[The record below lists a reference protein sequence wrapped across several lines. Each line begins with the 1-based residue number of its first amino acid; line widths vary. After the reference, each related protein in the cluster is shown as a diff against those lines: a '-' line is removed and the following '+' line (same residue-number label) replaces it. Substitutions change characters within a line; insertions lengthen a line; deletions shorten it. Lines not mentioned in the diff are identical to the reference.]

1 MQVVFKDGGLERME
15 QETDFHGDFEST
27 VADEFRH
34 RLQILRSADSEERLL
49 SLKALDMQR
58 LATGNTNYRMR
69 VTDQFGLDL
78 EFREGEERRDRCV
91 IVTRMSPNHHHN
103 NNKGDLS

>member
-1 MQVVFKDGGLERME
+1 MQVVFEDGGLERMD
-15 QETDFHGDFEST
+15 QDTDFHGELESS

-58 LATGNTNYRMR
+58 LPTGNTNYRMR
-69 VTDQFGLDL
+69 VTDNFGLHL
-78 EFREGEERRDRCV
+78 EFRDGEERRDRCV
-91 IVTRMSPNHHHN
+91 IITRMSLNQN